1 MVPEMY
7 KCFRSFFLLV
17 FLVCPLLVWSGPQET
32 LRIEKQSFGFQVK
45 SEAHGFRYQSRN
57 SIQNARILRTS
68 TAGEKVFIWEEG
80 APGRPQTRYLVESST
95 GKRSPILDA
104 SYLLKLR
111 HDQFDPLQRTPNVID
126 LRTGPPIRVYIVQ
139 FHTQPLESYRQRIR
153 ELGGEVYGYLAN
165 YAHLVKME
173 DPVRDAVNAL
183 PFVRWVGAYQPAFR
197 VEEFILENL
206 GRAESVFPL
215 LRYNIQLFYSDAA
228 VKQGVGNRILAL
240 GGAVDSF
247 DAGKHL
253 IEATLT
259 PEQLFELLNW
269 DEVVFVDRWSPI
281 ETDMDVV
288 REISGANTLET
299 LTGYTGLGVRGE
311 VLDSGFN
318 TTHVDFA
325 SRPLIEHT
333 PTDVTSHGSST
344 SGIVFGDGTGNAL
357 ARGLL
362 PDGQG
367 IIADSGVVFVG
378 PNRYTHTG
386 ELLESPY
393 FAVFQTAS
401 VGSSRT
407 LHYTTISMDTD
418 EALFDFDILHCQSQ
432 SNALWRHSR
441 PQAWAKNI
449 VSGGG
454 FRHFNTL
461 DRSDDCWGCST
472 TGASIG
478 PSSDGRIKPDL
489 SHFYDSTFTVTSGSN
504 TAYTNF
510 GGTSGATP
518 IICGHIG
525 LFFQMWSEGVF
536 GNTIDLGGTVF
547 ENRSHLSTAKA
558 MMINSANQSDFSGS
572 THDMSRFH
580 QGWGMPDVDKLYSLR
595 SKMLIVDETD
605 LIENL
610 ETRTYTV
617 MVSPAEPEFRAT
629 LVYLD
634 PPGLPAS
641 TQHRINDLSLRVTSP
656 SGARFWG
663 NHGLTD
669 GNFSKTGGGPNQVDT
684 VENVWVPTPEPG
696 KWLVE
701 VIAFEINQD
710 SHVETPEL
718 DADFALVVSG
728 VQATDPALTITL
740 PDGLPAEV
748 DADVPLDIT
757 VGIFEG
763 SETLMPGSPTLY
775 FRSYPNA
782 PFTAIAMTS
791 LGNDLY
797 QATLPRSL
805 CIDQPEF
812 YFGATG
818 HLGSDV
824 VYPSGAPS
832 GSFSIDVGK
841 TQFFFT
847 DDFETDQG
855 WTSGAGDDDATSGFW
870 ERVNPLAK
878 RTQPQTDHTPGA
890 GQLAFITGQESDN
903 GSSSENDIDNGK
915 TTLIS
920 PLIDLQGVDAVIA
933 YRRWFSNNFA
943 STSPDDTLVVD
954 ISDDDGANWVNV
966 ETIGPTGPG
975 TTGSWIYHE
984 FLVSDFITPSSMVRV
999 RFVASDTG
1007 NSSTVEAGVDDFQVK
1022 IFECVQTCSQ
1032 ALFEDKVAQWPFPNV
1047 LGLIS
1052 LICD

>member
-1 MVPEMY
+1 M
-7 KCFRSFFLLV
+7 
-17 FLVCPLLVWSGPQET
+17 Q
-32 LRIEKQSFGFQVK
+32 IEEHAFG
-45 SEAHGFRYQSRN
+45 YQSDHP
-57 SIQNARILRTS
+57 IQNVRVLRTA
-68 TAGEKVFIWEEG
+68 TPGEKVFIWEERVSNKL
-80 APGRPQTRYLVESST
+80 AKTRYVVESAL
-95 GKRSPILDA
+95 GKRSAVMDA
-104 SYLLKLR
+104 SYAIKLR
-111 HDQFDPLQRTPNVID
+111 YDQFDPLQRTPDVID
-126 LRTGPPIRVYIVQ
+126 LRTGAPIQVYIVQ
-139 FHTQPLESYRQRIR
+139 FHTQALESYRQQIR

-165 YAHLVKME
+165 HAHLVKME
-173 DPVRDAVNAL
+173 GNVHDAVAAL
-183 PFVRWVGAYQPAFR
+183 SFVRWVGPYLPAFR

-206 GRAESVFPL
+206 GRAEEVFPL
-215 LRYNIQLFYSDAA
+215 LRYNIQLFQSETAL
-228 VKQGVGNRILAL
+228 KEGVGNRILAL
-240 GGAVDSF
+240 GGRVNSF

-259 PEQLFELLNW
+259 PEQLFEVLNW

-281 ETDMDVV
+281 ETDMDIV
-288 REISGANTLET
+288 REIGGANALET

-318 TTHVDFA
+318 LTHVDFA

-333 PTDVTSHGSST
+333 ATNVTSHGSST
-344 SGIVFGDGTGNAL
+344 SGIVFGDGTGNAQ
-357 ARGLL
+357 ARGML

-367 IIADSGVVFVG
+367 IVADSGVVFVG

-401 VGSSRT
+401 VGSGRT
-407 LHYTTISMDTD
+407 LQYTTISMDTD

-461 DRSDDCWGCST
+461 DRSDDCWGCGN

-525 LFFQMWSEGVF
+525 LLFQMWSEGIF
-536 GNTIDLGGTVF
+536 GNPITPGDTVF

-558 MMINSANQSDFSGS
+558 MIINTANQSAFSGS
-572 THDMSRFH
+572 TDDMSRFH
-580 QGWGMPDVDKLYSLR
+580 QGWGMPDLQNLYNLR
-595 SKMLIVDETD
+595 SKMLIIDETD
-605 LIENL
+605 LIGNL
-610 ETRTYTV
+610 ETRVYTV
-617 MVSPAEPEFRAT
+617 SVAPGEPELRAT
-629 LVYLD
+629 LVFLD

-641 TQHRINDLSLRVTSP
+641 TQHRINDLTLRVTSP
-656 SGARFWG
+656 SGAVFWG
-663 NHGLTD
+663 NYGLSD
-669 GNFSKTGGGPNQVDT
+669 GNFSKAGGRPNSVDT
-684 VENVWVPTPEPG
+684 VENVWVDQPEAG
-696 KWLVE
+696 EWLVE
-701 VIAFEINQD
+701 VIAHEINQD

-728 VQATDPALTITL
+728 VQTVDPALTITL
-740 PDGLPAEV
+740 PNGIPTEL
-748 DADVPLDIT
+748 DADVPLDLT
-757 VGIFEG
+757 VGIYNG
-763 SETLMPGSPTLY
+763 SETLMPGSPMLY
-775 FRSYPNA
+775 FRPSPGA
-782 PFTAIAMTS
+782 PFTPAALTP

-818 HLGSDV
+818 NLGTEV
-824 VYPSGAPS
+824 FYPSGSSA
-832 GSFSIDVGK
+832 GTFSFAVGK
-841 TQFFFT
+841 TQFFFS

-855 WTSGAGDDDATSGFW
+855 WTSGAGDDDATAGFW
-870 ERVNPLAK
+870 QRVNPLAK
-878 RTQPQTDHTPGA
+878 RTQPQTDYSPGP
-890 GQLAFITGQESDN
+890 GQMAFVTGQEVDN
-903 GSSSENDIDNGK
+903 GSSSENDVDGGK

-920 PLIDLQGVDAVIA
+920 PVIDLLGVDAMIG
-933 YRRWFSNNFA
+933 YRRWFSNNFGSGSSEDA
-943 STSPDDTLVVD
+943 FLVD
-954 ISDDDGANWVNV
+954 ISGDDGLNWMNV
-966 ETIGPTGPG
+966 ETIGPSGPG
-975 TTGSWIYHE
+975 TTGSWLYHE
-984 FLVSDFITPSSMVRV
+984 FRASDFITPSSEVRV

-1007 NSSTVEAGVDDFQVK
+1007 ASSTVEAGVDDFEVK

-1032 ALFEDKVAQWPFPNV
+1032 ALFNDKVGQWPFPDV